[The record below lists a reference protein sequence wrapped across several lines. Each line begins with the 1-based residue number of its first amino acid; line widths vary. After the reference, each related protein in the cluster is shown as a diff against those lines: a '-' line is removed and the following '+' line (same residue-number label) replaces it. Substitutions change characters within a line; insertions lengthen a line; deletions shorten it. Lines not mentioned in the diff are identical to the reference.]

1 MRKVRKNSWSGV
13 WDELLS
19 RLCNGLKSLSFIAY
33 FIIGIILIG
42 GVGIWLP
49 YVLNDSESKVFF
61 ESQNVLTFYLAIL
74 GTLSIEGYISKN
86 KNTSLAAIGLILGV
100 ISLCLGIY
108 GYVNNQIGHSI
119 LVSVGALITLLI
131 FLFSTVND
139 EKFDS
144 EQDDSD
150 TSADATG
157 FKKTDVDLIKDK
169 VE

>member
-1 MRKVRKNSWSGV
+1 MVKIRKNSWAGV
-13 WDELLS
+13 SAELFS

-33 FIIGIILIG
+33 FAVGIIIIG

-49 YVLNDSESKVFF
+49 YILSDSENKVLL

-74 GTLSIEGYISKN
+74 GTLSIEGYISKS
-86 KNTSLAAIGLILGV
+86 KSASLASIGLIFGV
-100 ISLCLGIY
+100 VSLALGIY
-108 GYVNNQIGHSI
+108 GYVNTQLGHSYF
-119 LVSVGALITLLI
+119 VSAGALITLFI

-144 EQDDSD
+144 EHDDSD

-157 FKKTDVDLIKDK
+157 FKKVDLALIKDK
-169 VE
+169 D